1 MNMSKICIEFDK
13 DEELEDCVGNVEDI
27 MDIYGTVDVQIK
39 DIYLPHINNLCVFI
53 SYFYIH
59 CLTSL
64 PKLFSG
70 ESSEFGLFEE
80 SFKLIF
86 EPENAKVLLHIDEDC
101 KPPGD
106 NFEVE
111 FEDFANEIF
120 RSVDEYFNY
129 VLEIR
134 PDFINDEKTKEF
146 QNKIKNIKSWHNQT
160 FR

>member
-1 MNMSKICIEFDK
+1 MSKICIKFDK
-13 DEELEDCVGNVEDI
+13 DEELEDYVGNVEDI
-27 MDIYGTVDVQIK
+27 MVIYGTVNVRIK

-86 EPENAKVLLHIDEDC
+86 EPEKAKVFIHIDEEG
-101 KPPGD
+101 KPTGEK
-106 NFEVE
+106 FEVE
-111 FEDFANEIF
+111 FKDFADEIF
-120 RSVDEYFNY
+120 RSVDEYFDY
-129 VLEIR
+129 VLELR
-134 PDFINDEKTKEF
+134 PDFVNDERTKEF
-146 QNKIKNIKSWHNQT
+146 QNKINKFKNWYDQT